1 MQQPRAYI
9 FTNFKIKNI
18 KNNTFLKVLVMSLSP
33 SLFLL
38 FLRMNST
45 YMPPGFLRLWR
56 RVQTPQHQIQ
66 TPQHQNTSSHTSRG
80 EPLIALRHSTTWFSS
95 QVHQATLTLLT
106 KNHQDWKPHSEQLPE
121 VIEPQGLPQE
131 RQKYLHDKIRDA
143 CKDIVCPPPHTQTP
157 HNHDSTL
164 LPSTSPSPSP
174 PSSPPPKRSR
184 KSRAN

>member
-1 MQQPRAYI
+1 
-9 FTNFKIKNI
+9 
-18 KNNTFLKVLVMSLSP
+18 MSLSP

-45 YMPPGFLRLWR
+45 YMTPWIPQTLTTRL
-56 RVQTPQHQIQ
+56 QTPQYK
-66 TPQHQNTSSHTSRG
+66 NTSSLTSRG
-80 EPLIALRHSTTWFSS
+80 EPLMALRHSTTWFSP
-95 QVHQATLTLLT
+95 QVHQAKWLWRCDEKMRCEDAMWCWEDAHPPHEEPPRLEAPYRRGRSTCMIKSGTL
-106 KNHQDWKPHSEQLPE
+106 
-121 VIEPQGLPQE
+121 
-131 RQKYLHDKIRDA
+131 
-143 CKDIVCPPPHTQTP
+143 KDIVYPPPHTQTP